1 MKFILTF
8 LFFTTTFLSAQ
19 IITSEPEFPTQND
32 SIVIYYDATEGDQG
46 LMGYTGNSLY
56 AHTGVI
62 TNYSQHPS
70 DWKHTLTDWTTNL
83 PEAQLTRIDTD
94 FYRLVIGFPREY
106 YSMDDQN
113 EEILQ
118 LAFVFRNSDGSR
130 TGRDVGGA
138 DIFYDLFAPGISV
151 VLSEPDFSSAQG
163 DFARVSFA
171 ELADTVAIEA
181 VSVTIGTETDSLNLY
196 IDGTLVE
203 SSSDN
208 TLSHSFIAS
217 DFGAGVYFCEIVGKD
232 SSGLTDS
239 TFFGIAVNPPVSDL
253 ARPVGV
259 GDGINYVSDT
269 QVTLSLFAPYKTFV
283 YAAGDFS
290 DWRVRTSY
298 FMNREIVNED
308 SVHWWVTIDGL
319 TPGEEY
325 SYQYLVDGEMVIA
338 DPYTEKV
345 LDPWHDQEI
354 IDKGLY
360 RNLKPYPHGK
370 TTEPV
375 SILQTA
381 QSEFDWQY
389 TDSLDRPESHNLIIY
404 ELLIRDFLDH
414 HTYSTLIDTLDYLQ
428 NLGINAI
435 ELMPINEFEGNSSW
449 GYNTSFHMAVDKD
462 YGPADDLKRFI
473 DECHRRDIV
482 VILDMVLNH
491 AFGQS
496 PLVRLYWDSAN
507 NRPAANNPWFNTVP
521 RHPFNVGYDFNHESE
536 ATKAYVD
543 RVNAYWLT
551 EYQVDGFRFDLSK
564 GFTQFYSGD
573 DVELMGRYD
582 ASRIRLLKRMAD
594 EIWRVDENAYVILE
608 HFAEER
614 EEIELSDYGMLSWG
628 NENHQYNEATMG
640 YHDNYKSDFYR
651 GYYKNRGWNHPT
663 LVTYMES
670 HDEERLMFK
679 NLTYGN
685 GSGTYQIK
693 DLETALNRIKMA
705 AAFFLTFPGPKMIWK
720 FGELGYDYSIN
731 YPSGMEKDR
740 LTPKPIRWDYFEDD
754 SRSKLYQTYAS
765 LIKLR
770 KSEVVFSDP
779 EATVE
784 LSVTPA
790 MKRIRSA
797 HYNLKSVIIGNFGV
811 TTDGIN
817 PQFWSTGTWYDFFS
831 GDSIIVSNTTD
842 EIVLEPGEFHI
853 YTDRKLETPPDDIL
867 NSIDTD
873 PTVLRKYSL
882 SQNYP
887 NPFNPSTTIEFEIAK
902 SSQVQIKIYDIL
914 GREVRE
920 LVNNKLA
927 AGRYDILWDG
937 KNQHGIS
944 VGSGVFIYEIQAKT
958 AGQMVFRQSRKMV
971 LIR

>member
-1 MKFILTF
+1 
-8 LFFTTTFLSAQ
+8 
-19 IITSEPEFPTQND
+19 
-32 SIVIYYDATEGDQG
+32 
-46 LMGYTGNSLY
+46 
-56 AHTGVI
+56 
-62 TNYSQHPS
+62 
-70 DWKHTLTDWTTNL
+70 
-83 PEAQLTRIDTD
+83 
-94 FYRLVIGFPREY
+94 
-106 YSMDDQN
+106 
-113 EEILQ
+113 
-118 LAFVFRNSDGSR
+118 
-130 TGRDVGGA
+130 
-138 DIFYDLFAPGISV
+138 
-151 VLSEPDFSSAQG
+151 
-163 DFARVSFA
+163 
-171 ELADTVAIEA
+171 
-181 VSVTIGTETDSLNLY
+181 
-196 IDGTLVE
+196 
-203 SSSDN
+203 
-208 TLSHSFIAS
+208 
-217 DFGAGVYFCEIVGKD
+217 
-232 SSGLTDS
+232 
-239 TFFGIAVNPPVSDL
+239 
-253 ARPVGV
+253 
-259 GDGINYVSDT
+259 
-269 QVTLSLFAPYKTFV
+269 
-283 YAAGDFS
+283 
-290 DWRVRTSY
+290 
-298 FMNREIVNED
+298 
-308 SVHWWVTIDGL
+308 
-319 TPGEEY
+319 
-325 SYQYLVDGEMVIA
+325 
-338 DPYTEKV
+338 
-345 LDPWHDQEI
+345 
-354 IDKGLY
+354 
-360 RNLKPYPHGK
+360 
-370 TTEPV
+370 
-375 SILQTA
+375 
-381 QSEFDWQY
+381 
-389 TDSLDRPESHNLIIY
+389 
-404 ELLIRDFLDH
+404 
-414 HTYSTLIDTLDYLQ
+414 
-428 NLGINAI
+428 
-435 ELMPINEFEGNSSW
+435 MPINEFEGNSSW

>member
-1 MKFILTF
+1 MKLILTF

-19 IITSEPEFPTQND
+19 IITSEPEFPTQYD
-32 SIVIYYDATEGDQG
+32 SIVIYYDATKGDQG
-46 LMGYTGNSLY
+46 LMGYTGDVY

-62 TNYSQHPS
+62 TS
-70 DWKHTLTDWTTNL
+70 DGPGWRYVIAEWNENI
-83 PEAQLTRIDTD
+83 PEARLTRIDTD
-94 FYRLVIGFPREY
+94 LYRLAIGFPRDY
-106 YSMDDQN
+106 YSMSDPD
-113 EEILQ
+113 EDILQ
-118 LAFVFRNSDGSR
+118 LAFVFRNSTGSR
-130 TGRDVGGA
+130 TGRDVGGE
-138 DIFYDLFAPGISV
+138 DIFYDLFAPGINV
-151 VLSEPDFSSAQG
+151 VLSKPDFSGAAG
-163 DFARVSFA
+163 DFARVQIA

-196 IDGTLVE
+196 IDGVLVE
-203 SSSDN
+203 STADT
-208 TLSHSFIAS
+208 TLSYNFISS
-217 DFGAGVYFCEIVGKD
+217 DFGAGVYNCEIVGMD
-232 SSGLTDS
+232 TSGLTDS
-239 TFFGIAVNPPVSDL
+239 TFFGIAVNPPVNDV
-253 ARPVGV
+253 ARPNGIR
-259 GDGINYVSDT
+259 DGINYINDT
-269 QVTLSLFAPYKTFV
+269 QLTLSLFAPYKKFV
-283 YAAGDFS
+283 YVAGDFS
-290 DWRVRTSY
+290 DWRINTSY

-308 SVHWWVTIDGL
+308 SVHWWITINGL
-319 TPGEEY
+319 IPGEEY
-325 SYQYLVDGEMVIA
+325 SFQYLVDGEMVIA

-354 IDKGLY
+354 IDQGFY
-360 RNLKPYPHGK
+360 PNLKPYPYGK

-404 ELLIRDFLDH
+404 ELLIRDFLEH

-428 NLGINAI
+428 NLGVNAI
-435 ELMPINEFEGNSSW
+435 ELMPVNEFEGNSSW
-449 GYNTSFHMAVDKD
+449 GYNTSFHMALDKA

-496 PLVRLYWDSAN
+496 PMVRLFWDSAN
-507 NRPAANNPWFNTVP
+507 NRPAANNPWFNTIP

-543 RVNAYWLT
+543 RVNSYWLS
-551 EYQVDGFRFDLSK
+551 EYKVDGFRFDLSK
-564 GFTQFYSGD
+564 GFTQFYSGN
-573 DVELMGRYD
+573 DVELMGQYD

-608 HFAEER
+608 HFAENR

-628 NENHQYNEATMG
+628 HMNFQYNEATMG
-640 YHDNYKSDFYR
+640 YHDNGKSDFSD
-651 GYYKNRGWNHPT
+651 GYYKNRNWNHPT

-679 NLTYGN
+679 NLSYGN
-685 GSGTYQIK
+685 GSGDYQIK
-693 DLETALNRIKMA
+693 ELETALNRIKMA
-705 AAFFLTFPGPKMIWK
+705 AAFFLTYPGMMWK

-731 YPSGMEKDR
+731 YPSGTENDR
-740 LTPKPIRWDYFEDD
+740 LTPKPIRWDYFDD
-754 SRSKLYQTYAS
+754 ESRNKLYQTYAA

-770 KSEVVFSDP
+770 KSEIVFHDP
-779 EATVE
+779 GATVD
-784 LSVTPA
+784 LSVAPA

-811 TTDGIN
+811 TIDSIN
-817 PQFWSTGTWYDFFS
+817 PLFYSTGTWYDFFS
-831 GDSIIVSNTTD
+831 GDSIYVSDTAE
-842 EIVLEPGEFHI
+842 EIALKPGAFHI
-853 YTDRKLETPPDDIL
+853 YTDRKLEKPPDGIITAL
-867 NSIDTD
+867 DTEAR
-873 PTVLRKYSL
+873 VVSKFSL
-882 SQNYP
+882 AQNYP
-887 NPFNPSTTIEFEIAK
+887 NPFNPSTTIEFELAK
-902 SSQVQIKIYDIL
+902 PSLVQIKIYDIL
-914 GREVRE
+914 GQEVKE
-920 LVNNKLA
+920 LVNNRLS
-927 AGRYDILWDG
+927 AGRYDIVWNG

-944 VGSGVFIYEIQAKT
+944 VGSGVFIYEIQAKS